1 MLKNLF
7 RSFFTRYFIKKP
19 YSKID
24 LAVEDIFLNPKNFEK
39 QFKNYS
45 INIFSKNSKFNL
57 QKIKIKQLN
66 YDQLIFLAKFLF
78 SQAQLKFSNQIR
90 NEIKKKLER
99 SNPDFNFIFLKIKF
113 LIEDN
118 KLKKARQQIEKKL
131 YKFRNYANILHDLNL
146 LKLIDKIL
154 KKSNNKFINI
164 NPVLHDQKEINYGN
178 FLDNKKI
185 IIVGPGF
192 SKKKFGKKIDSFDIV
207 VRFNQFKPL
216 SSLQQLYFGSKTH
229 IVYFNGNMTR
239 KININNL
246 NKFLKNKWICSRLN
260 YTSLNKFNNFRST
273 RKLYFN
279 PIGAFGFLQ
288 DALIDILHF
297 NPKSIFITNINF
309 GLGKKLYWSSYSKAN
324 KLSNR
329 QMYLSQ
335 SKLDLLSS
343 INFIKVL
350 RKNNVIKTDKD
361 LAKILNLNSK
371 ELLLRFKKNNPLDEV
386 VRD

>member
-1 MLKNLF
+1 
-7 RSFFTRYFIKKP
+7 
-19 YSKID
+19 
-24 LAVEDIFLNPKNFEK
+24 
-39 QFKNYS
+39 
-45 INIFSKNSKFNL
+45 
-57 QKIKIKQLN
+57 
-66 YDQLIFLAKFLF
+66 
-78 SQAQLKFSNQIR
+78 
-90 NEIKKKLER
+90 
-99 SNPDFNFIFLKIKF
+99 
-113 LIEDN
+113 
-118 KLKKARQQIEKKL
+118 
-131 YKFRNYANILHDLNL
+131 
-146 LKLIDKIL
+146 
-154 KKSNNKFINI
+154 
-164 NPVLHDQKEINYGN
+164 
-178 FLDNKKI
+178 
-185 IIVGPGF
+185 
-192 SKKKFGKKIDSFDIV
+192 
-207 VRFNQFKPL
+207 
-216 SSLQQLYFGSKTH
+216 
-229 IVYFNGNMTR
+229 MTR

-279 PIGAFGFLQ
+279 PIGIGFLQ

-361 LAKILNLNSK
+361 LAKILKLNSK

-386 VRD
+386 IRD

>member
-1 MLKNLF
+1 M
-7 RSFFTRYFIKKP
+7 
-19 YSKID
+19 
-24 LAVEDIFLNPKNFEK
+24 
-39 QFKNYS
+39 
-45 INIFSKNSKFNL
+45 
-57 QKIKIKQLN
+57 
-66 YDQLIFLAKFLF
+66 
-78 SQAQLKFSNQIR
+78 
-90 NEIKKKLER
+90 
-99 SNPDFNFIFLKIKF
+99 KIKF

-273 RKLYFN
+273 RKLYLN

-361 LAKILNLNSK
+361 LAKILELNSK

-386 VRD
+386 IRD

>member
-1 MLKNLF
+1 
-7 RSFFTRYFIKKP
+7 
-19 YSKID
+19 
-24 LAVEDIFLNPKNFEK
+24 
-39 QFKNYS
+39 
-45 INIFSKNSKFNL
+45 
-57 QKIKIKQLN
+57 
-66 YDQLIFLAKFLF
+66 
-78 SQAQLKFSNQIR
+78 
-90 NEIKKKLER
+90 
-99 SNPDFNFIFLKIKF
+99 
-113 LIEDN
+113 
-118 KLKKARQQIEKKL
+118 
-131 YKFRNYANILHDLNL
+131 
-146 LKLIDKIL
+146 
-154 KKSNNKFINI
+154 
-164 NPVLHDQKEINYGN
+164 
-178 FLDNKKI
+178 
-185 IIVGPGF
+185 
-192 SKKKFGKKIDSFDIV
+192 
-207 VRFNQFKPL
+207 
-216 SSLQQLYFGSKTH
+216 
-229 IVYFNGNMTR
+229 MTR

-361 LAKILNLNSK
+361 LAKILELNSK